1 VVDTA
6 ALERLAERPSEAAI
20 LLDVDGTL
28 APIVDHPEAAAVPA
42 ATRRLLQELA
52 GRYALV
58 ACVSGRTA
66 DDVRRIVGVDEVVA
80 VGEHGLELDPAAKAW
95 APEIQAFADSVDW
108 PAERKQ
114 LTVSFHF
121 RTADD
126 QAAAVARLREVASRA
141 SAAGLRPRWGRK
153 VLEIRPPVDA
163 DKGTAIR
170 SLLDRRGLRRALYAG
185 DDATDL
191 DAFRALDG
199 LEVAVRVAVVS
210 DEGPSELGRAADLVV
225 GGTEAVADLLL
236 ALL

>member
-1 VVDTA
+1 MVDA
-6 ALERLAERPSEAAI
+6 GSLLRLTEQPGKTAI

-28 APIVDHPEAAAVPA
+28 APIVDRPEEASVPVT
-42 ATRRLLQELA
+42 TRALLRNLA
-52 GRYALV
+52 DRYALV

-66 DDVRRIVGVDEVVA
+66 EDVRRVVGVDEIVA
-80 VGEHGLELDPAAKAW
+80 VGEHGLELDPRAKGW

-108 PAERKQ
+108 PAERKH

-121 RTADD
+121 RTAED
-126 QAAAVARLREVASRA
+126 QAAAVTRLREVANRA

-210 DEGPSELGRAADLVV
+210 DEGPSELGRAADIVL
-225 GGTEAVADLLL
+225 GGTEAVADLLQQ
-236 ALL
+236 LL

>member
-1 VVDTA
+1 VVDTE
-6 ALERLAERPSEAAI
+6 ALARLAERPREAAI

-28 APIVDHPEAAAVPA
+28 APIVDRPEEAAVPA
-42 ATRRLLQELA
+42 ATRALLRKLA
-52 GRYALV
+52 RRYALV
-58 ACVSGRTA
+58 ACVSGRPA
-66 DDVRRIVGVDEVVA
+66 DDVRLVVGVDEIVA
-80 VGEHGLELDPAAKAW
+80 VGEHGLELDPRAKAW

-121 RTADD
+121 RTAPD
-126 QAAAVARLREVASRA
+126 QGAAITRLREIANRA

-170 SLLDRRGLRRALYAG
+170 SLLDRRGLDRALYAG

-210 DEGPSELGRAADLVV
+210 DEGPSELGRGADVVV
-225 GGTEAVADLLL
+225 GGTDAVADLLRQ
-236 ALL
+236 LL